1 LPDAV
6 FKDFERDTEVEAV
19 LNERLAGGVVA
30 YFIIVWQ
37 LQILCKRLYATSD
50 VTQEVLI
57 AELISEVET
66 SGIAVLPLVDDVPR
80 FRLDCKRDAPVGSLG
95 VA

>member
-19 LNERLAGGVVA
+19 LNEGLAGGVVTYLFLA
-30 YFIIVWQ
+30 WQ
-37 LQILCKRLYATSD
+37 LQLFCERLDGARD

-66 SGIAVLPLVDDVPR
+66 TGIAVLPLVDDVPR

>member
-1 LPDAV
+1 MLH
-6 FKDFERDTEVEAV
+6 EG
-19 LNERLAGGVVA
+19 LAGGVVA
-30 YFIIVWQ
+30 HLLIVWQ
-37 LQILCKRLYATSD
+37 LQFLCKRLDTASD

-66 SGIAVLPLVDDVPR
+66 TGIAVLPLVDDVPR
-80 FRLDCKRDAPVGSLG
+80 FRLDGKRDAPVGSLG